1 MTLSD
6 GLVQRVRPAPGGSH
20 GAPSPCRQCG
30 GSGMLRLADQR
41 YRTCLDCL
49 GQGQVVPSAG
59 ATTAAAL
66 LQGSPAREISVS
78 ASAAR

>member
-6 GLVQRVRPAPGGSH
+6 ALLQRTNQLRA
-20 GAPSPCRQCG
+20 CRCPQCG

-49 GQGQVVPSAG
+49 GQGQVM
-59 ATTAAAL
+59 
-66 LQGSPAREISVS
+66 PAELRGQPAVVISVS
-78 ASAAR
+78 ASSAAR